1 MRNNGIRVC
10 VAIEHLKNP
19 GRTHMCY
26 IQLIN
31 SFLAAFLKGSRLP
44 DIFLLCTKV
53 HTRKIYTYLKVGG
66 EMLNCFFSLWR
77 RRGLS
82 PYL

>member
-26 IQLIN
+26 SQLIN
-31 SFLAAFLKGSRLP
+31 SFLAAFLKGSGLP
-44 DIFLLCTKV
+44 DIFLL
-53 HTRKIYTYLKVGG
+53 
-66 EMLNCFFSLWR
+66 
-77 RRGLS
+77 
-82 PYL
+82 